1 MKYANLHMHST
12 FSDAGFTPS
21 QLVYIG
27 KALGYRAMALTDH
40 ETDGGVTEFMHTAQ
54 AEGILSLAGIE
65 FYGME
70 DGEELH
76 LIALDFD
83 RNDPGLRAF
92 VRERCELELE
102 CTRKRVERGIRLGWI
117 QGMTFQD
124 VLDTAEEGVWVCVST
139 VMRTMRRK
147 KLVPP
152 DFDWAAFRKNVFKGP
167 EALALAP
174 EKPPAE
180 AVIRMV
186 RKAGG
191 VIALAHPYRQNHF
204 VEKLVGYG
212 LNGIEVSHP
221 ELYENT
227 AYLALQAADTYGLY
241 HCGGTDHF
249 GPMSCGG
256 GNLAIPVF
264 NGITEEEFTAIK
276 ERRLG

>member
-1 MKYANLHMHST
+1 MKYANLHLHST
-12 FSDAGFTPS
+12 FSDGGFTPS

-40 ETDGGVTEFMHTAQ
+40 ETDGGVPAFMHTALQ
-54 AEGILSLAGIE
+54 EGILSLAGIE

-76 LIALDFD
+76 LIGLDFD
-83 RNDPGLRAF
+83 RDNPELRAF
-92 VRERCELELE
+92 VKERCMLQRE
-102 CTRKRVERGIRLGWI
+102 CTRKRVELGIQAGWI
-117 QGMTFQD
+117 QGITFQD
-124 VLDTAEEGVWVCVST
+124 VLDTAEEGTWICVST
-139 VMRTMRRK
+139 VIQTMIRK
-147 KLVPP
+147 KLVPVE
-152 DFDWAAFRKNVFKGP
+152 FDWAGFRKKVFKNP
-167 EALALAP
+167 QAMALTP

-180 AVIRMV
+180 KVIQTV

-191 VIALAHPYRQNHF
+191 VIALAHPYKQTQY

-212 LNGIEVSHP
+212 LNGIEISHP

-227 AYLALQAADTYGLY
+227 SCLALQAADAFGLY
-241 HCGGTDHF
+241 HCGGTDHV
-249 GPMSCGG
+249 GPMSGGG
-256 GNLAIPVF
+256 GNLAIPTF